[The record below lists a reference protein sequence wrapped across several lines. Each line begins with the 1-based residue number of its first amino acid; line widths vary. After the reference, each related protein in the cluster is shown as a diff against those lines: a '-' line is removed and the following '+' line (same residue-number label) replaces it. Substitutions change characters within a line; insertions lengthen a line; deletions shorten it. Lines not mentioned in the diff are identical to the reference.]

1 MKISIVTV
9 CFNADNVI
17 EKTIKSVINQN
28 YKDLEFIIIDGL
40 SVDNTKFI
48 IQDYIDDI
56 DIFISEKDSGIYD
69 AMNKGIQQSTGD
81 WLIFMN
87 AGDVFASPDVI
98 THIVDCIHKNKNVN
112 LIYGNYIIANVE
124 KYQKLSLT
132 FLMSHMLNH
141 QSVFYHSSIIKNK
154 RYNLK
159 YKFCADYA
167 HLIDSLCEINPIYI
181 NKAVCIYD
189 DEGISSQDKNKYKM
203 WLERLDAVWNSDLNI
218 GKKLYLSLRGFIAL
232 PYQYIKAKYLY

>member
-1 MKISIVTV
+1 MVKITVVTV
-9 CFNADNVI
+9 CYNAESVI
-17 EKTIKSVINQN
+17 SKTIESVKNQN
-28 YKDLEFIIIDGL
+28 YDNLEYIIIDGL
-40 SVDNTKFI
+40 SSDKTLEKVNDYDVEI
-48 IQDYIDDI
+48 IV
-56 DIFISEKDSGIYD
+56 SERDHGIYD

-87 AGDVFASPDVI
+87 AGDVFASSDVI
-98 THIVDCIHKNKNVN
+98 THIVDCIHENKNVN

-154 RYNLK
+154 KYNLK

-167 HLIDSLCEINPIYI
+167 HLIGSLCEINPMYI

-203 WLERLDAVWNSDLNI
+203 WLERLDAIWFSDLNTS
-218 GKKLYLSLRGFIAL
+218 KKIYLSLRGFISL
-232 PYQYIKAKYLY
+232 PYQYIKAKVLY